1 MFLFLSW
8 AESPPLENKNSST
21 ISHIEDERW
30 MRFAIEQAS
39 LAVAVDEVPVGA
51 IVVYQNK
58 IIGRGFNQREKNHKI
73 TGHAELIAMEEASQ
87 YLKSWRLTH
96 CTLYVTLEPC
106 LMCTGALIQSRIE
119 RIVYGAKDEKTGG
132 IISQIQIQKL
142 PRIQHLPLIQSGVLE
157 LACQLQ
163 LRQYFE
169 KKRYENE

>member
-8 AESPPLENKNSST
+8 AESPPLENKNNT
-21 ISHIEDERW
+21 AISQLEDERW
-30 MRFAIEQAS
+30 MRLAIEQAS
-39 LAVAVDEVPVGA
+39 FAFAVDEVPVGA

-58 IIGRGFNQREKNHKI
+58 IIGRGFNQRENNHRI
-73 TGHAELIAMEEASQ
+73 TGHAEIIAMEEASQ
-87 YLKSWRLTH
+87 LLKSWRLTN

-132 IISQIQIQKL
+132 INSQIQIQKL
-142 PRIQHLPLIQSGVLE
+142 PRVQHLPRIQAGILE
-157 LACQLQ
+157 LACQHQ

-169 KKRYENE
+169 KKRNENQ

>member
-8 AESPPLENKNSST
+8 AESPPLENKNSSI
-21 ISHIEDERW
+21 ISYTEDERW
-30 MRFAIEQAS
+30 MRFALEQAS

-106 LMCTGALIQSRIE
+106 LMCTGALIQSRIA
-119 RIVYGAKDEKTGG
+119 RIVYGVKEEKTGG
-132 IISQIQIQKL
+132 ITSQIQIQKL

-157 LACQLQ
+157 LVCQLQ

-169 KKRYENE
+169 KKRHENE

>member
-1 MFLFLSW
+1 
-8 AESPPLENKNSST
+8 LENKNSIP
-21 ISHIEDERW
+21 ISHLDDERW

-58 IIGRGFNQREKNHKI
+58 IIGRGFNQREKKHQI

-87 YLKSWRLTH
+87 HLKSWRLTD

-106 LMCTGALIQSRIE
+106 LMCTGALIQSRIQ
-119 RIVYGAKDEKTGG
+119 RIVFGAKDEKTGG
-132 IISQIQIQKL
+132 ITSQIQIQKL
-142 PRIQHLPLIQSGVLE
+142 PRVQHLPLIQSGVLE
-157 LACQLQ
+157 LDCQRQ

-169 KKRYENE
+169 KKRHENE

>member
-1 MFLFLSW
+1 MSLFLSW
-8 AESPPLENKNSST
+8 AESPPLENKNRT
-21 ISHIEDERW
+21 ITSLPDDERW
-30 MRFAIEQAS
+30 MRFAIEQAN
-39 LAVAVDEVPVGA
+39 LAVAIDEVPVGA

-87 YLKSWRLTH
+87 YLKSWRLTD

-106 LMCTGALIQSRIE
+106 LMCTGALIQSRME

-132 IISQIQIQKL
+132 ITSQIQIQKL
-142 PRIQHLPLIQSGVLE
+142 PRVQHLPLIQSGVLE
-157 LACQLQ
+157 LDCQRQ

-169 KKRYENE
+169 KKRHENE

>member
-8 AESPPLENKNSST
+8 AESPPLENKNRT
-21 ISHIEDERW
+21 IISLPDDERW
-30 MRFAIEQAS
+30 MHFAIEQAN
-39 LAVAVDEVPVGA
+39 LAVAMDEVPVGA

-87 YLKSWRLTH
+87 YLKSWRLID

-106 LMCTGALIQSRIE
+106 LMCTGALIQSRIK

-132 IISQIQIQKL
+132 ITSQIQIQKL

-157 LACQLQ
+157 LDCQRQ

-169 KKRYENE
+169 KKRHENE